1 MFISKIELN
10 SKIGI
15 TPKTK
20 EILNQEGIISI
31 FDLITLYPKRY
42 LNFSI
47 SELTEGPVL
56 VKGVIQGD
64 VKAVRFRNN
73 LNMLSFEC
81 FINDRIVKIVIF
93 NRLFLK
99 NRLVNNKTIY
109 ISGKYE
115 RKKETIT
122 ASDIYFKLDEGKIT
136 PVYKSK
142 ADQKVIHEA
151 ITASLLRYKDYIN
164 DEVPEYLLS
173 RYRLL
178 DFYTCLMMIHNP
190 SSLDDVKEALRR
202 LKFEEFFRFQLKL
215 AYSRLDNEST
225 LKAPKI
231 IDMARVRKFIST
243 IPFELTDD
251 QKEVVNDIYRD
262 MKSPKAANRLVQG
275 DVGSGKTI
283 VAAISLYAVAINRCQ
298 SCLMAPTE
306 ILARQHYK
314 NLMDIFK
321 DEDIR
326 IELLT
331 SSISKVK
338 RRELLERLSNGDIDI
353 LIGTHAVISDDV
365 IFKNLELVITDEQHR
380 FGVNQRQI
388 LRKKGNNPD
397 VIYLTATPIPRT
409 LAIGLFADLDISSIR
424 TMPKGRSPIKT
435 KVINNENLKPVFNF
449 INDEIKHGHQA
460 YIIAPLITESDKI
473 DLHDVNNVY
482 EMVKEHFDCNIG
494 LMHGKLKDNEKDAIM
509 QSFVNNEIQ
518 ILVSTTVIEVGIDNK
533 NASVILILDAERF
546 GLSQLHQLRGRVGRG
561 NIKSY
566 CFLSS
571 TYEEIE
577 RLKIMEETTDGFR
590 LSEEDL
596 RLRGPGDFFG
606 NKQSGMPEFKLVDI
620 VKDYKILEVA
630 KKEATY
636 IINNNLL
643 KKYKY
648 LYEYIKNEFDNS
660 SILD

>member
-1 MFISKIELN
+1 
-10 SKIGI
+10 
-15 TPKTK
+15 
-20 EILNQEGIISI
+20 
-31 FDLITLYPKRY
+31 
-42 LNFSI
+42 
-47 SELTEGPVL
+47 
-56 VKGVIQGD
+56 
-64 VKAVRFRNN
+64 
-73 LNMLSFEC
+73 MLSFEC
-81 FINDRIVKIVIF
+81 FINGRIVKIVIF

-397 VIYLTATPIPRT
+397 VIYLTATPITRT